1 MKRMKKHK
9 QHHPYHKKQKKD
21 SGCVVSAYNFIPA
34 LTEPFVFK
42 PSWADQVSHD
52 IPFQDGESGEIE
64 FEIEAVTPI
73 FIRNGTGQ
81 GQDASDEFCHI
92 VVQGKKHYFI
102 PATSLKG
109 MLRNVLEILTCCRLL
124 PVSDRR
130 FAYRDLTPDNP
141 YMHNFKQSKV
151 RCGFLYKKDDQWYI
165 KDYGKPH
172 FITHKEVDKILETNL
187 HNKVR
192 NKDEVQKL
200 KHAFDKYKLVGSPYE
215 VFEKSKRVRFT
226 TFTNKNNKKMAKKA
240 NGGNGRKG
248 YIVFTGQP
256 GVRNDSRKA
265 GKATEFVFL
274 EPEGQ
279 NTPKV
284 IAVSPEVKSDF
295 LNIYYDDNEKQIS
308 TDWKEWRRYLEK
320 GEKVPVF
327 FTLNESG
334 DGVLHMGLS
343 YMYKLP
349 YNYRIHGLSP
359 LNTYPDPKSEEWKF
373 DFAEVI
379 FGSINGTDPLKG
391 RVFFSHAFAIGNPQ
405 TADKVDTILGSPKA
419 SYYPYYLQ
427 QEGEKCKV
435 EEYKTYDDDDAE
447 LRGFKRYPQK
457 GMTISNTTDL
467 KPEEYN
473 PKVRTQFIPL
483 QKGTTFKGKIR
494 FHNLKPAEIGALL
507 SALTFHN
514 KADQYYHSLGMAKPL
529 GYGAVRIKNVQL
541 KGLRYNDT
549 VYYTNE
555 FEVIMDENLQQIHKA
570 NSCPILSWRDTIQV
584 NEFLR
589 TARIANHPERLRYP
603 VLKDFQQYKKDKK
616 YLPPHSEFD
625 S

>member
-1 MKRMKKHK
+1 MERMKKHK
-9 QHHPYHKKQKKD
+9 QHHPYQKKQRKASD
-21 SGCVVSAYNFIPA
+21 CVVSAYNFIPA
-34 LTEPFVFK
+34 LPESFVFK
-42 PSWADQVSHD
+42 PAWADQISHD
-52 IPFQDGESGEIE
+52 IPFKDGESGEIE

-81 GQDASDEFCHI
+81 DQNASDEFCHI
-92 VVQGKKHYFI
+92 VVQGEKRYFI

-109 MLRNVLEILTCCRLL
+109 MLRNVLEILTCCRLH

-130 FAYRDLTPDNP
+130 FAYRDLTPGHP
-141 YMHNFKQSKV
+141 YMHNFNQNNV
-151 RCGFLYKKDDQWYI
+151 RCGFLFEKDGQWFI
-165 KDYGKPH
+165 EDYGKPH
-172 FITHKEVDKILETNL
+172 FITHKEVDKILGTEL
-187 HNKVR
+187 HNMVR
-192 NKDEVQKL
+192 NRKEVQKL
-200 KHAFDKYKLVGSPYE
+200 KHAFDKYKLKGGPYA
-215 VFEKSKRVRFT
+215 VFKESKGVRFA
-226 TFTNKNNKKMAKKA
+226 TFTNKNNKKMAKKTDDP
-240 NGGNGRKG
+240 NGREG

-256 GVRNDSRKA
+256 GVRNDARNT

-274 EPEGQ
+274 KPEGHSK
-279 NTPKV
+279 PKV
-284 IAVSPEVKSDF
+284 LPVSPEVKSDF
-295 LNIYYDDNEKQIS
+295 LNIYYDHDDNQINP
-308 TDWKEWRRYLEK
+308 DWKEWRKYLEN

-327 FTLNESG
+327 FTPDESG
-334 DGVLHMGLS
+334 DGVLHMGLA

-349 YNYRIHGLSP
+349 YNSRIHGLYP

-373 DFAEVI
+373 DLAEVI

-419 SYYPYYLQ
+419 SYYPFYLQ

-435 EEYKTYDDDDAE
+435 EEYKTYDDADAE

-473 PKVRTQFIPL
+473 PNVRTQFIPL

-514 KADQYYHSLGMAKPL
+514 KADQYFHSLGMAKPL

-541 KGLRYNDT
+541 KGLRYSDI

-555 FEVIMDENLQQIHKA
+555 FEIIMDTNLELIYKA
-570 NSCPILSWRDTIQV
+570 NTNQSVVWRDTVQYT
-584 NEFLR
+584 EFLR
-589 TARIANHPERLRYP
+589 TAAIANHPERLRYP
-603 VLKDFQQYKKDKK
+603 VLKDFQQYKRDKK